1 MDNLKLKDLL
11 PYIGFGLMVVDSY
24 DDKTKQLVGVIS
36 DKEDEVILSYNG
48 QLCNRYI
55 SEIKPIFKS
64 IDFIDHQKNVDLS
77 PLDKSALKAYGNT
90 SGRLVYKDLMCLAS
104 LHIDLCN
111 AIPRGL
117 AICDESEDKLQLFTA

>member
-1 MDNLKLKDLL
+1 MDNITLKDLL
-11 PYIGFGLMVVDSY
+11 PYIGFGLMVVDTY

-36 DKEDEVILSYNG
+36 DKEDEVILSYKG

-55 SEIKPIFKS
+55 REIKPLFRS
-64 IDFIDHQKNVDLS
+64 IDFIDTQKTIDLS
-77 PLDKSALKAYGNT
+77 PLDKSALKAYGNS
-90 SGRLVYKDLMCLAS
+90 SGRLAYKDLLHLAS

-117 AICDESEDKLQLFTA
+117 AISLENDVKGEKING